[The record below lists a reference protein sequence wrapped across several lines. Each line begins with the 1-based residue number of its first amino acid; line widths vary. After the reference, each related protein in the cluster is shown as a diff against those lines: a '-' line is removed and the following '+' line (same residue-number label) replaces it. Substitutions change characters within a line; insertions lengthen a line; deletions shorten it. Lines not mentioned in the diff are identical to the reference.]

1 MRTWRRSAVLF
12 SALAVFAI
20 SCSPSSG
27 SSSPSGSSASPA
39 TAQKPK
45 RIVVAMMGQP
55 SAFVSR
61 MNSTSNTVPGVS
73 NLEQLVNSSL
83 TEQTRDRS
91 LQPLLAE
98 AVPTIENGL
107 WKLLPDG
114 RMETTWHIRQGAR
127 WHDGTPL
134 TADDFVFATAVDR
147 NKEIPIIQPAG
158 YTYIDRVDAVDPKTV

>member
-1 MRTWRRSAVLF
+1 MRTWLRSIGLLLCLAALWTGCAPAGTGG
-12 SALAVFAI
+12 SATGA
-20 SCSPSSG
+20 SG
-27 SSSPSGSSASPA
+27 QTVTAS
-39 TAQKPK
+39 QKPK

-107 WKLLPDG
+107 WTLLPDG
-114 RMETTWHIRQGAR
+114 GMETTWHIRQGAR

-134 TADDFVFATAVDR
+134 TSDDFVYATAVDR
-147 NKEIPIIQPAG
+147 NKELPIIQPAG
-158 YTYIDRVDAVDPKTV
+158 